1 MICRKIPVYF
11 NWKRGHL
18 CPMDTFF
25 HLFFTVYDIL
35 LLLQILD
42 SVVRLGN
49 IYTKLVTEGCV
60 LFSQWHV
67 KLLCDRSR
75 NACAFINFG
84 FSEEK
89 HTLKGRK
96 DEENEDVSA
105 IIPKIARFLEQ
116 CHDKWLDYI
125 DDRREK
131 YYLLNF
137 FTVDQMV
144 VLQQELVK
152 IGSDVEPS
160 LLIYPMLSAVKQDCT
175 REDLIRAMSAAK
187 SDVDKLDLMREK
199 MMEEEQEQ
207 AEMETENEADGVKID
222 KFLKVMTKSFPI
234 ELSREALKHVSPD
247 EIDDGM

>member
-1 MICRKIPVYF
+1 
-11 NWKRGHL
+11 
-18 CPMDTFF
+18 MDTFF

-67 KLLCDRSR
+67 KLLCDKTRY
-75 NACAFINFG
+75 ACAFINFG
-84 FSEEK
+84 FGEEK

-105 IIPKIARFLEQ
+105 IIPKIAKFLEQ
-116 CHDKWLDYI
+116 CHRKWLDYI

-160 LLIYPMLSAVKQDCT
+160 LLIYPMLSAVKQGCT
-175 REDLIRAMSAAK
+175 KEDLIKAMCAAK
-187 SDVDKLDLMREK
+187 SDVDKLDLMREE
-199 MMEEEQEQ
+199 MMEEEEQEQ
-207 AEMETENEADGVKID
+207 AEMETENEADGVKIA
-222 KFLKVMTKSFPI
+222 KFLEVMTKSYPI
-234 ELSREALKHVSPD
+234 ELSREALKYVSPD

>member
-1 MICRKIPVYF
+1 M
-11 NWKRGHL
+11 
-18 CPMDTFF
+18 
-25 HLFFTVYDIL
+25 
-35 LLLQILD
+35 
-42 SVVRLGN
+42 
-49 IYTKLVTEGCV
+49 
-60 LFSQWHV
+60 FSQWHV
-67 KLLCDRSR
+67 KFLCDKAR

-84 FSEEK
+84 FGEEK
-89 HTLKGRK
+89 HTLKGRIDAK
-96 DEENEDVSA
+96 NEDVSA
-105 IIPKIARFLEQ
+105 IIPKIAKFLEQ
-116 CHDKWLDYI
+116 CHIKWLDYI
-125 DDRREK
+125 DVRREK

-144 VLQQELVK
+144 ILQQELVK

-160 LLIYPMLSAVKQDCT
+160 LLIYPMLSAVKQGCT

-199 MMEEEQEQ
+199 MMEEEEQEQ
-207 AEMETENEADGVKID
+207 AEMETENEAVGVKID